1 MANNGA
7 YAERERVRVCSLD
20 FVPITHEEAWDRYL
34 WGVGDLATDYR
45 VYEDA
50 DKLVMVDRFPD
61 TTDPLYGWACE
72 VYTDGFAGDGY
83 GTTAA
88 QAVAGALVD
97 SVGADTLDGL
107 DPRER
112 NAEDATNILA
122 AAAYLFATGR
132 DVVSER
138 TVGNDVLETWDA
150 LLGAARAYVRAHGA
164 AHGIEWL
171 DF

>member
-1 MANNGA
+1 MNS
-7 YAERERVRVCSLD
+7 AEGRIEACSLD

-34 WGVGDLATDYR
+34 WGVGDLATDYH
-45 VYEDA
+45 VHEDA
-50 DKLVMVDRFPD
+50 NKLVLFDRFHD
-61 TTDPLYGWACE
+61 STDPLYGWACE
-72 VYTDGFAGDGY
+72 VYTNGFAGDGY

-112 NAEDATNILA
+112 NTEDATNILA
-122 AAAYLFATGR
+122 ATAYAFATGR
-132 DVVSER
+132 DVLGEQQ
-138 TVGNDVLETWDA
+138 TPDVLETWDA

-164 AHGIEWL
+164 ANGIEWF